1 MPMELLGMTSTNV
14 EKQPLDFPVRFS
26 LAKQIFEW
34 QIDATN
40 IVIQYFR
47 NGNFGTNILP
57 QMQYENV
64 KPS

>member
-1 MPMELLGMTSTNV
+1 MPMELLGMASTNV
-14 EKQPLDFPVRFS
+14 EKQPLDFLVSFF
-26 LAKQIFEW
+26 LTKQIFEW

-40 IVIQYFR
+40 IVIQYCR
-47 NGNFGTNILP
+47 NGNFGTKILP